1 MLKIRNIYW
10 HREGRGGGV
19 TWTYLMI
26 FFFKHRHQF
35 DLNNKML
42 FGDKVFDNCRKNN
55 KPLYIYI
62 SLPNCSHT
70 FSYSSASSKLYT
82 PLKFTTDIIGQFVSQ
97 NIRAIKER
105 LRTKGGV
112 QLTFNLI
119 FFNRL
124 YEFVSRTKPR
134 PAYVSLLTW

>member
-1 MLKIRNIYW
+1 MDLSDD
-10 HREGRGGGV
+10 
-19 TWTYLMI
+19 

-55 KPLYIYI
+55 KPLYICI
-62 SLPNCSHT
+62 FFRT
-70 FSYSSASSKLYT
+70 VRKLYT

-97 NIRAIKER
+97 KIRAIKER

-112 QLTFNLI
+112 DL
-119 FFNRL
+119 
-124 YEFVSRTKPR
+124 
-134 PAYVSLLTW
+134 